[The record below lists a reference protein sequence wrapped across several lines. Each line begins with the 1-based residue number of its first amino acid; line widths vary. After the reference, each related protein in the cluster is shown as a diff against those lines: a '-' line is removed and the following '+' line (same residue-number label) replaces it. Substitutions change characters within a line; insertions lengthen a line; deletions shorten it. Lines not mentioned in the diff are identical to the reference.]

1 MTERLSDTAMATRK
15 RYADGLRNP
24 TPEFLAWWDSLTDT
38 DIAAQIAD
46 NPDMPG
52 EVDDAWFRRA
62 HKVGGWLVGPEP
74 ERRDASKRDTFKD
87 AAE

>member
-1 MTERLSDTAMATRK
+1 MSEKLSDTALATRK

-24 TPEFLAWWDSLTDT
+24 TPEFIAWMDALTGA

-46 NPDMPG
+46 DPDMAP
-52 EVDDAWFRRA
+52 ELDDEWFRRA
-62 HKVGGWLVGPEP
+62 HKVGDWLVGPEP
-74 ERRDASKRDTFKD
+74 VEARSRPFKD